1 MKNKKDYI
9 FKSPH
14 YNFTKEIK
22 YNNKIYKLKSLFEK
36 NKDMKNIKLKNK

>member
-1 MKNKKDYI
+1 MIDLTNIEFYKNSDD
-9 FKSPH
+9 
-14 YNFTKEIK
+14 NWKEIK